1 MSRLSIAARLILL
14 AVILIAALVATNS
27 FMTGQLSRNADAV
40 EAEVT
45 FVEVLTLA
53 NDANAS
59 YGDLKHWITDLAV
72 SLLMNSER
80 EAMAARD
87 RLTMQLDE
95 LEHQA
100 PEDVDSIR
108 RELDGLM
115 EQALRAVDAY
125 SDDQRVLGNSLM
137 ADARNHIR
145 TIDEAFDSL
154 VAKFEAEAQARGTAA
169 LEGAE
174 RTVRMSW
181 FAVALGSAAGLAAA
195 LVIIVSITRPLARL
209 ALATDEISSGN
220 LDVVI
225 PESGRDEIG
234 KMAQTLRLFRD
245 NLAEREAL
253 AARQRASDMALKK
266 TQAQLAAAI
275 ESISEGFV
283 LYDSDERLVML
294 NSRFRAMYSGI
305 GIPIEPGVSFSE
317 LLDAIVAQNVVSIED
332 GEGEIWKRDRLARHR
347 NPGAPFEHQRKD
359 GQWLRISE
367 RRTDSGELV
376 GIYTDI
382 TELKARE
389 TELRE
394 LVDQL
399 REASDSAEQATRAKS
414 EFLATMSHEIRTPMN
429 AIIGMSNLLMD
440 TRLSDEQRDF
450 CDTINASAENLLT
463 IINDIL
469 DYSKVEAGKLELET
483 EPFDLRECVE
493 GAVDLVS
500 FTAGRKGID
509 LAYFVEP
516 GTPEALVSDST
527 RLRQVL
533 VNLLSNAVK
542 FTEKG
547 EVVLRVSG
555 SIAPGGE
562 MAALVFEV
570 RDTGIGIPKSRMH
583 RLFQSFSQVD
593 GSTTRRFGGTGL
605 GLAISQKLVGLLGG
619 EISVTSTEGV
629 GSCFAFGLN
638 LPVAKDLRRIQ
649 LSAARPEL
657 DGKRVLIVDD
667 NGTNRDILEKLT
679 SSWALVPTA
688 FAEPRAVLDALEGG
702 ASFDI
707 GIIDMNMPDMD
718 GIALALRIR
727 ERQPRSTLPLIL
739 LSSVGREGEHDP
751 DGMKAAQFEAV
762 MTKPIKPSPLLNALL
777 STFAGQPVRILYRS
791 ERNRTSFDAQLA
803 EKFPLRILL
812 ADDNPTNQ
820 KLGLLVLKRLGYRAD
835 VAGNGLEVIE
845 ALERQDYDVVLM
857 DIEMP
862 ELDGVEATRQIRTQF
877 PPEKCPRIVAV
888 TANAMAGDRERFL
901 AAGMDDYISK
911 PIRVEALVDAL
922 TAVAESVAVASQTQS
937 DGAGAI
943 DMTSL
948 DMLLDVVGGDREA
961 LVELTESFLA
971 TGPDLIDQLRASA
984 GDTDVA
990 GFRRAVHTLKSS
1002 ANDFGATALANTCA
1016 ELETAAKTDGQIGTE
1031 EEVLRVIALYDEA
1044 DGALRGLVETW
1055 RSMITGREGGTK

>member
-14 AVILIAALVATNS
+14 AGVLIAVLVATNS
-27 FMTGQLSRNADAV
+27 FMSGQLARNAEAV
-40 EAEVT
+40 EAEVA

-59 YGDLKHWITDLAV
+59 YGDLKHWLTDLAV

-80 EAMAARD
+80 EALAARD
-87 RLTMQLDE
+87 RLTAQIDE
-95 LEHQA
+95 LETHA
-100 PEDVDSIR
+100 PDDVAAIR
-108 RELDGLM
+108 SELDGLLS
-115 EQALRAVDAY
+115 QSLLAVDAY

-137 ADARNHIR
+137 AEARNHIR
-145 TIDEAFDSL
+145 TIDEAFDGL
-154 VAKFEAEAQARGTAA
+154 VARLETEAQARG
-169 LEGAE
+169 
-174 RTVRMSW
+174 
-181 FAVALGSAAGLAAA
+181 AAA
-195 LVIIVSITRPLARL
+195 LAGADNAVRLSWFTVAFGSGAGLLAALVVIGSITRPLARL
-209 ALATDEISSGN
+209 ARATKAISGGN
-220 LDVVI
+220 LDIDI

-234 KMAQTLRLFRD
+234 AMAHTLRLFRD

-253 AARQRASDMALKK
+253 AARQRASDEALQK

-283 LYDSDERLVML
+283 LYDADERLLMS
-294 NSRFRAMYSGI
+294 NDRFRAMYGCL
-305 GIPIEPGVSFSE
+305 GVPIEPGMSFSE
-317 LLDAIVAQNVVSIED
+317 LLDAILANDLVAIGESSPED
-332 GEGEIWKRDRLARHR
+332 WKQDRLARHR

-359 GQWLRISE
+359 GQWLKISE

-376 GIYTDI
+376 GVYTDI

-389 TELRE
+389 SELRE

-399 REASDSAEQATRAKS
+399 SAARDSAEQATRAKS

-429 AIIGMSNLLMD
+429 AIIGMSNLLID
-440 TRLSDEQRDF
+440 TKLSDEQRDF
-450 CDTINASAENLLT
+450 CDTVNASAENLLT

-483 EPFDLRECVE
+483 EPFDLRECIE
-493 GAVDLVS
+493 GAVDLVAFS
-500 FTAGRKGID
+500 AGRKGID

-516 GTPEALVSDST
+516 GTPEALISDST

-533 VNLLSNAVK
+533 VNLLSNAIK

-547 EVVLRVSG
+547 EVVLQVGG
-555 SIAPGGE
+555 SASPDGGFG
-562 MAALVFEV
+562 MLSIEV
-570 RDTGIGIPKSRMH
+570 RDTGIGIPKDRMH

-619 EISVTSTEGV
+619 SIQVESEEDV
-629 GSCFAFGLN
+629 GTRFSFDLR
-638 LPVAKDLRRIQ
+638 LPIARDLRRVR

-657 DGKRVLIVDD
+657 EGKRVLIVDD
-667 NGTNRDILEKLT
+667 NGTNLEILEKLT
-679 SSWALVPTA
+679 SNWSLAPKSYTEPQTA
-688 FAEPRAVLDALEGG
+688 LDAIENG
-702 ASFDI
+702 ATFDI

-718 GIALALRIR
+718 GITLAQRIR
-727 ERQPRSTLPLIL
+727 QKLPQSALPLIL
-739 LSSVGREGEHDP
+739 LSSVGREAEHDP
-751 DGMKAAQFEAV
+751 ERVKKAQFEAV
-762 MTKPIKPSPLLNALL
+762 MTKPVKPSPLLNALL
-777 STFAGQPVRILYRS
+777 STFAGQPVRVLYHS
-791 ERNRTSFDAQLA
+791 ERNKTQFDAHLA
-803 EKFPLRILL
+803 EKYPLRILL

-862 ELDGVEATRQIRTQF
+862 ELDGVEATQRVKAEF
-877 PPEKCPRIVAV
+877 PREKWPRIVAV

-922 TAVAESVAVASQTQS
+922 TDASE
-937 DGAGAI
+937 GAATKQAAFPDKGGPI
-943 DMTSL
+943 DMAML
-948 DMLLDVVGGDREA
+948 DELRDVVGDQEA
-961 LVELTESFLA
+961 LAELTESFLTTA
-971 TGPDLIDQLRASA
+971 PGLVDQLQTSA
-984 GDTDVA
+984 RSGDVA
-990 GFRRAVHTLKSS
+990 EFGRAAHTLKSS
-1002 ANDFGATALANTCA
+1002 ARDFGATALADTCA
-1016 ELETAAKTDGQIGTE
+1016 ALEAGTKADAQIGS
-1031 EEVLRVIALYDEA
+1031 DEDVA
-1044 DGALRGLVETW
+1044 KVVSQYAEAETALRGLLEAW
-1055 RSMITGREGGTK
+1055 RSSGASAPGAHT

>member
-14 AVILIAALVATNS
+14 AGVLIAALVFTNS
-27 FMTGQLSRNADAV
+27 FMSRQLSRNASAV
-40 EAEVT
+40 EAEVA

-59 YGDLKHWITDLAV
+59 YGDLKHWLTDLAV

-80 EAMAARD
+80 EALAAQS
-87 RLTMQLDE
+87 RLTTELDE
-95 LEHQA
+95 LERHA
-100 PEDVDSIR
+100 PEEVAAIR
-108 RELDGLM
+108 RELDGLV

-137 ADARNHIR
+137 AEARNHIR
-145 TIDEAFDSL
+145 EIDESFEGL
-154 VAKFEAEAQARGTAA
+154 VSKFEAEAQARGNAA
-169 LEGAE
+169 LQGAE
-174 RTVRMSW
+174 RAVRMSW
-181 FAVALGSAAGLAAA
+181 LAVAFGSAVGLAAA
-195 LVIIVSITRPLARL
+195 LVVIFSITRPLARL
-209 ALATDEISSGN
+209 AFATDEISSGN
-220 LDVVI
+220 LDVDI
-225 PESGRDEIG
+225 PEDSRDEIG
-234 KMAQTLRLFRD
+234 MMARTLRLFRD

-253 AARQRASDMALKK
+253 AARQRASDEALKK

-283 LYDSDERLVML
+283 LYDSDGRLVMS
-294 NSRFRAMYSGI
+294 NSRFRAMYGGI
-305 GIPIEPGVSFSE
+305 GIPIEPGVSFGE
-317 LLDAIVAQNVVSIED
+317 LLDAIVERNLVSVAD
-332 GEGEIWKRDRLARHR
+332 GEAEAWKKDRLARHR
-347 NPGAPFEHQRKD
+347 NPGAPFEHQRND
-359 GQWLRISE
+359 GRWLRISE
-367 RRTDSGELV
+367 RRTESGELV

-399 REASDSAEQATRAKS
+399 RSARDAAEQATRAKS

-440 TRLSDEQRDF
+440 TRLTDEQSDF
-450 CDTINASAENLLT
+450 CDTINSSAENLLT

-483 EPFDLRECVE
+483 EPFDLRECIE
-493 GAVDLVS
+493 GAIDLVA
-500 FTAGRKGID
+500 FAAGRKGID
-509 LAYFVEP
+509 LAYLVEP
-516 GTPEALVSDST
+516 GTPDALISDST

-555 SIAPGGE
+555 SLEPSGDT
-562 MAALVFEV
+562 AALAFEV
-570 RDTGIGIPKSRMH
+570 RDTGIGIAESRMD

-605 GLAISQKLVGLLGG
+605 GLAISQRLVGLLGG
-619 EISVTSTEGV
+619 NISVTSEEGV
-629 GSCFAFGLN
+629 GSRFSFGLSV
-638 LPVAKDLRRIQ
+638 PVARDLKRIQ
-649 LSAARPEL
+649 LSAAQPEL

-667 NGTNRDILEKLT
+667 NGTNREILEKLT
-679 SSWALVPTA
+679 AGWALVPTA
-688 FAEPRAVLDALEGG
+688 FETPQEALDALEAG
-702 ASFDI
+702 ATFDI

-718 GIALALRIR
+718 GITLARQIR
-727 ERQPRSTLPLIL
+727 KRFSRTALPLIL
-739 LSSVGREGEHDP
+739 LSSVGREAEHDP
-751 DGMKAAQFEAV
+751 TGIEAAQFAAV

-777 STFAGQPVRILYRS
+777 STFAGQPVRVLYRS
-791 ERNRTSFDAQLA
+791 DRNANTFDTQLA
-803 EKFPLRILL
+803 EKHPLRILL

-845 ALERQDYDVVLM
+845 ALERQTYDVVLM

-862 ELDGVEATRQIRTQF
+862 EMDGVEATQLIKAQF

-901 AAGMDDYISK
+901 DAGMDDYISK

-922 TAVAESVAVASQTQS
+922 TAVGKKAPAETEREN
-937 DGAGAI
+937 AGAI
-943 DMTSL
+943 DTSSL
-948 DMLLDVVGGDREA
+948 DNLLEVVGGDREA

-971 TGPDLIDQLRASA
+971 NGPDLLNQLRSSV
-984 GDTDVA
+984 GNEDVA
-990 GFRRAVHTLKSS
+990 GFRRAAHTLKSS
-1002 ANDFGATALANTCA
+1002 ATDFGATALADLCA
-1016 ELETAAKTDGQIGTE
+1016 GLEAAAKTDGRIGTE
-1031 EEVLRVIALYDEA
+1031 DEVSRVSALYVEVDA
-1044 DGALRGLVETW
+1044 ALRDQMDAW
-1055 RSMITGREGGTK
+1055 RSAMAGQESARP